1 MNDDSNATTR
11 DADPL
16 QLRGELTH
24 ELKVPEYSRAAG
36 PVSSSTR
43 QVLHL
48 GLRRRS
54 LTPARPDPQTPPL
67 TGQWESLGG
76 PGGPITVCINRA
88 GKHIEC
94 WISRVGFFNAS
105 IDSMPSVDG
114 TPMRRV
120 FAFGGD
126 LEQNGTS
133 FRMYESE
140 DAAQRTLA
148 RLKTEGDNVTLVWDL
163 PQGKRQFVLQRRTD
177 RPTLSDH
184 FFRLAGAGHADLQRA
199 EWTPLLS
206 TQLAWLN
213 AQLNSAKLDELF
225 REMLA
230 NQKNLIGLGAMNR
243 VSRIIRAAVDG
254 DPSQRTH
261 ALDRRLMSQAAA
273 AVLSSR
279 TLKHN
284 GKTGTYYGWMRG
296 VVNDLHDAG
305 LSSQI
310 PSTLRDDARMDIPGE
325 GATLYKYELET
336 NSAGAGAEFVVGL
349 AGQIG
354 SMTIRKVSPG
364 PVETH
369 TYQFFLASVSAGL
382 SVGVGKGGINKATFE
397 SSNYWRAE
405 DFLGPIE
412 TIGASA
418 SGGVVFGLE
427 AGVSMLK
434 IHGNGRHQPLSID
447 TGGASVAY
455 GIGVG
460 VDVIQAGGGYVYLEQ
475 DAKQRQE
482 IAEDPILAVKD
493 QTYEVSE
500 TVEDAVHFALGD
512 AWLTET
518 GRSYLRR
525 LAAKELRWF
534 MEPGAHLGIVGHT
547 DRVDDEK
554 SNMELSRLRAK
565 NVVQGLKDILGE
577 QCRVQLENPS
587 FVRVLGMGETQAK
600 ELKRRDGF
608 PWQPDRRVELVLN
621 AVLVGRLTGGGS

>member
-1 MNDDSNATTR
+1 
-11 DADPL
+11 
-16 QLRGELTH
+16 
-24 ELKVPEYSRAAG
+24 
-36 PVSSSTR
+36 
-43 QVLHL
+43 
-48 GLRRRS
+48 
-54 LTPARPDPQTPPL
+54 
-67 TGQWESLGG
+67 
-76 PGGPITVCINRA
+76 
-88 GKHIEC
+88 
-94 WISRVGFFNAS
+94 
-105 IDSMPSVDG
+105 
-114 TPMRRV
+114 
-120 FAFGGD
+120 
-126 LEQNGTS
+126 
-133 FRMYESE
+133 
-140 DAAQRTLA
+140 
-148 RLKTEGDNVTLVWDL
+148 
-163 PQGKRQFVLQRRTD
+163 
-177 RPTLSDH
+177 
-184 FFRLAGAGHADLQRA
+184 
-199 EWTPLLS
+199 
-206 TQLAWLN
+206 
-213 AQLNSAKLDELF
+213 
-225 REMLA
+225 
-230 NQKNLIGLGAMNR
+230 
-243 VSRIIRAAVDG
+243 
-254 DPSQRTH
+254 
-261 ALDRRLMSQAAA
+261 
-273 AVLSSR
+273 
-279 TLKHN
+279 
-284 GKTGTYYGWMRG
+284 
-296 VVNDLHDAG
+296 
-305 LSSQI
+305 
-310 PSTLRDDARMDIPGE
+310 
-325 GATLYKYELET
+325 
-336 NSAGAGAEFVVGL
+336 VVGI

-482 IAEDPILAVKD
+482 IAEDPLLAVKD
-493 QTYEVSE
+493 QSYEVPG
-500 TVEDAVHFALGD
+500 TVEESVHFALGD

-518 GRSYLRR
+518 GRAYLRR

-534 MEPGAHLGIVGHT
+534 MEPGTHLGIAGHT

-554 SNMELSRLRAK
+554 SNIELSRLRAK
-565 NVVQGLKDILGE
+565 NAVQGLKDILGE
-577 QCRVQLENPS
+577 QCRVQLENPR
-587 FVRVLGMGETQAK
+587 FVQVLGMGEAKAK